1 MGGEKRAR
9 TAKPTGRRGHLPPKT
24 PLPFALLAC
33 YFFGMRHR
41 RTDPS
46 LTRYARENRRSMS
59 IIEGIVWKELRRNQL
74 GVRFRR
80 QEPIGPYLVD
90 FVCIPLQLVIELDGP
105 SHDHEARNDGQP
117 EYDWRRDA
125 YLRRRGF
132 TVLRFTNQEVWND
145 HDAVLRAIESA
156 IESLPPADADP

>member
-1 MGGEKRAR
+1 M
-9 TAKPTGRRGHLPPKT
+9 
-24 PLPFALLAC
+24 
-33 YFFGMRHR
+33 
-41 RTDPS
+41 S
-46 LTRYARENRRSMS
+46 L
-59 IIEGIVWKELRRNQL
+59 IEGIVWKELRRNQL

-90 FVCIPLQLVIELDGP
+90 FVCIPLKLVIELDGP
-105 SHDHEARNDGQP
+105 SHDHEARNNGRP

-132 TVLRFTNQEVWND
+132 TVLRFTNHEVWND

-156 IESLPPADADP
+156 IESHPPADDA